1 MSHGHNKHFWL
12 LGKTRQNQFQ
22 LVKIKVLTI
31 TNNKYKTSDVPFT
44 FLSSVNVCPR
54 SHLYKTLFVFC
65 SKHVSVKFG
74 HLYLYL
80 TSCVKTLHTLNK
92 WHGGQIGIRH
102 PCWWQG
108 GTVVKEVWRLDS
120 HRWLQFSCFSWR
132 TSLLKK
138 LISSSSWLWVQNHVY
153 PPLSVPT
160 FLFYFEGVLCV
171 YTHHTPSPFN
181 YYDVLHLP
189 LIYIP
194 FSCFPSFSVTA
205 LFSSISVSSLL
216 FTYVTRYV
224 IQYFFETCF
233 GFFML
238 CGILQFIA
246 QRLDSLFGLQT
257 SDMWVLSI
265 FCWPE
270 FPPVSLLSRF
280 HRCDWN
286 MCGAVLPTLPVE
298 TLYYILV

>member
-1 MSHGHNKHFWL
+1 M
-12 LGKTRQNQFQ
+12 
-22 LVKIKVLTI
+22 KIKVLTI
-31 TNNKYKTSDVPFT
+31 TNNKHKTGDVPFT
-44 FLSSVNVCPR
+44 FLSSINVCPR
-54 SHLYKTLFVFC
+54 SHLYKTLFAFC

-132 TSLLKK
+132 TALLKK

-189 LIYIP
+189 LIYM
-194 FSCFPSFSVTA
+194 PSR
-205 LFSSISVSSLL
+205 VSPVSLSLHCSLL
-216 FTYVTRYV
+216 FQSLLFYSPMWLD
-224 IQYFFETCF
+224 
-233 GFFML
+233 ML
-238 CGILQFIA
+238 FSIFLK
-246 QRLDSLFGLQT
+246 RVLDSLCFVEFCNLLLKGWTLFGLQT
-257 SDMWVLSI
+257 SGMWVLSI

-270 FPPVSLLSRF
+270 FPPVSLLSPF

-298 TLYYILV
+298 TSYYILV